1 MLILSRKEREKL
13 IIDNNIIIE
22 ILKIDKKSGNIKIGI
37 KAPKEIPIIRGE
49 IREEIK
55 KRNINSNSLIK
66 NSILKK
72 LRSRIK

>member
-37 KAPKEIPIIRGE
+37 KAP
-49 IREEIK
+49 
-55 KRNINSNSLIK
+55 
-66 NSILKK
+66 
-72 LRSRIK
+72 